1 MYVILLV
8 SVCNC
13 LLAYLGRLVDKIQ
26 IVSVYKVLQDQV
38 HEVEDR
44 DQRSDHA
51 KSAGDEEYQK
61 HPSIAGDTDMV
72 VQYCH
77 SIFLFQ

>member
-1 MYVILLV
+1 MQTVKNTKIVLLPH
-8 SVCNC
+8 C

-44 DQRSDHA
+44 DQRSNHA
-51 KSAGDEEYQK
+51 KSAGDEEYQ
-61 HPSIAGDTDMV
+61 
-72 VQYCH
+72 
-77 SIFLFQ
+77 